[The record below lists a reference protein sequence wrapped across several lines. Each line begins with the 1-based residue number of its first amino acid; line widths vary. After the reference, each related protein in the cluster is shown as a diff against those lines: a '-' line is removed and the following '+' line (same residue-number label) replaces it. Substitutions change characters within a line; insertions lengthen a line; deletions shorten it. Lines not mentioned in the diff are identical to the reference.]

1 MNLNEIR
8 KLAGLPLQEDVD
20 DFESM
25 GKYSHDTGD
34 EVEKTVVGHVDDETN
49 MIRKE
54 LYQMGKYCVELFR
67 MMEQFPEGD
76 YPHWWQSKITKAS
89 EYLSAA
95 KHYMENEMAVDD
107 VEHIQYPEDDYSD
120 VGF

>member
-1 MNLNEIR
+1 MTTELNELR
-8 KLAGLPLQEDVD
+8 RLAGLPITESIHEDD
-20 DFESM
+20 
-25 GKYSHDTGD
+25 KYSHDTGD
-34 EVEKTVVGHVDDETN
+34 QVEKTVVGHVDDETN

-107 VEHIQYPEDDYSD
+107 VEHMLYPEDDYSD
-120 VGF
+120 TGI